1 MYDSGDDLERIVYN
15 AIDDEAN
22 AANKLKLIQ
31 ASQVLGRLDN
41 KGPEPEG
48 VVIGQVRDAT
58 YAFIG
63 LERSSA
69 IAVYDITNPAAPRF
83 VQVVRNTTDLD
94 NGDISPEG
102 LKFVPA
108 AQSPTGKAL
117 LLVGYELSGSM
128 AVYQFD

>member
-1 MYDSGDDLERIVYN
+1 MRH
-15 AIDDEAN
+15 
-22 AANKLKLIQ
+22 
-31 ASQVLGRLDN
+31 
-41 KGPEPEG
+41 
-48 VVIGQVRDAT
+48 
-58 YAFIG
+58 
-63 LERSSA
+63 
-69 IAVYDITNPAAPRF
+69 
-83 VQVVRNTTDLD
+83 TTDLD